1 MNRTIPPRVV
11 IIPVAIKY
19 DRDIAP
25 VMRDTWEQIYGL
37 AWESGYEHTPP
48 LTVKE
53 IAALT
58 GKTASTIYGH
68 LASLRDRDAL
78 RWNTAEDGKIIVHFD
93 GHIYTVLKGESG
105 ANSENLERLINIK
118 VLNPESDSNNDSGCQ
133 KTLTTKSTIEDAVS
147 LYREVTGH
155 FTFPPGQYM
164 ATRLEII
171 QGLLRQYGHDV
182 AKEKLTAAWKDW
194 QSKRRKDSGV
204 PYSAINTAWI
214 DYAMVEPSDA
224 QPGAQVNPD
233 GSVYV

>member
-37 AWESGYEHTPP
+37 AWESGYEHPPP

-93 GHIYTVLKGESG
+93 GHIYTVPKGESG

-118 VLNPESDSNNDSGCQ
+118 VLNPESESIMIDSDF
-133 KTLTTKSTIEDAVS
+133 KSAPTIENAVS

-164 ATRLEII
+164 AARLEIL
-171 QGLLRQYGHDV
+171 QGLLRQYGHDA

-194 QSKRRKDSGV
+194 QGKRRKDSGV